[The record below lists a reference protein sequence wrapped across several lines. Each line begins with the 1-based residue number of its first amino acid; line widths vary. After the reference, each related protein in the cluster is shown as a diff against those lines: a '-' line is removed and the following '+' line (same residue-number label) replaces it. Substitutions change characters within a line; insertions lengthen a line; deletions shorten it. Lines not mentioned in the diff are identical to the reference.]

1 MSKQKARYI
10 ESELY
15 AACPFSTSDNGNG
28 IIKIKIESEKGKSK
42 WINITSQQFR
52 DIEDLLIKSEMA
64 KED

>member
-1 MSKQKARYI
+1 MSKQKAQYI

-15 AACPFSTSDNGNG
+15 NACPRSTFDNGNG
-28 IIKIKIESEKGKSK
+28 VIKIKIESEYGKSK

-64 KED
+64 KEE